1 MRSFFEPLLPGRFAR
16 LRAESQLQD
25 FLRREPHPVRLEGVP
40 LHPGDEVRLVI
51 GVDLETTVAAE

>member
-1 MRSFFEPLLPGRFAR
+1 
-16 LRAESQLQD
+16 LQD